1 VDNLVLIRVA
11 ALYERSLANAVV
23 RDFREEPGNGFRL
36 LLVSGERPRSV
47 LISLEP
53 ECPWTGRP
61 IGRRRGPRVDPG
73 HFAATVSRALRG
85 SVLRTVKKPPVE
97 RRVTFCFADGQI
109 LVAELVPHRS
119 NLVLADASGSVV
131 IAARRRRRDR
141 ERLVAGRPYRPPVM
155 PSSLSNPF
163 EAKVEEIH
171 SLLRRAPERG
181 RGLAEILARG
191 YAGIGRTAAGLVVE
205 EADRTGEDLAEIL
218 SRRLG
223 RVLAGAEDPVIET
236 TADPIEAAQNGRFDE
251 ISCRLLPW
259 VPTWPPEPAVERLA
273 KGDAAATAGL
283 FHGAAELALIGR
295 RRAASLLAILDR
307 EACRLRDIESKVAAD
322 VALFDD
328 PDRYRRSAEALLAG
342 LSGARRVG
350 DHVMVPDPYD
360 PEGGSIPVTVPPGVS
375 LPRAAEA
382 YFSRHRRARRGL
394 ERARER
400 GHEVAERRARLE
412 AIHERYAGRTGAEA
426 ADSLER
432 AMQDEGIPVGLE
444 RRPGGRL
451 APSPGA
457 GRARVEGVRIF
468 LSRDADPVLVGKTGK
483 SNQRLT
489 FKLASPEDF
498 WFHALGVPGAH
509 VIVRNERRRARPKS
523 STLTE
528 AAEAA
533 AWFSEAREQ
542 PQADVQ
548 WTRRKYVRKV
558 RGASPGTVR
567 VKRFETVRVRPRR
580 PRALAGGS

>member
-11 ALYERSLANAVV
+11 ALYQRTLVDAVV
-23 RDFREEPGNGFRL
+23 RDFREESEHGFRL
-36 LLVSGERPRSV
+36 LLASEDRPRSV
-47 LISLEP
+47 VISLEP

-61 IGRRRGPRVDPG
+61 AARRRMPKQEPG

-85 SVLRTVKKPPVE
+85 SVLRSVEKPPVE
-97 RRVTFCFADGQI
+97 RRVTFRFADGQA

-119 NLVLADASGSVV
+119 NLLLVDPAGAVA

-141 ERLVAGRPYRPPVM
+141 ERVAAGAPYRPPEM
-155 PSSLSNPF
+155 PSGRVDPF
-163 EAKVEEIH
+163 GATVEQ
-171 SLLRRAPERG
+171 LRARLRRAERPG
-181 RGLAEILARG
+181 RDAAGALVHDL
-191 YAGIGRTAAGLVVE
+191 AGIGRTAADLLLE
-205 EADRTGEDLAEIL
+205 EARRSGAELAEL
-218 SRRLG
+218 SNRRLE
-223 RVLAGAEDPVIET
+223 RVLAGTVDPVIET
-236 TADPIEAAQNGRFDE
+236 KGDPFEAAREGRFDE
-251 ISCRLLPW
+251 VSCRLLPW
-259 VPTWPPEPAVERLA
+259 EPPWPAEGQVERLA
-273 KGDAAATAGL
+273 KDDPASTAGL
-283 FHGAAELALIGR
+283 YHGAAELARLGR

-307 EACRLRDIESKVAAD
+307 EACRLREIESKVAAD

-328 PDRYRRSAEALLAG
+328 PDRFRRSGEALLAG
-342 LSGARRVG
+342 LNEARRVG

-360 PEGGSIPVTVPPGVS
+360 PEAGSIPVAVRPGVS

-394 ERARER
+394 ERARQR
-400 GHEVAERRARLE
+400 AREVADRRGRLE
-412 AIHERYAGRTGAEA
+412 AIHERYAGLTGAEA

-444 RRPGGRL
+444 RRPGGKL
-451 APSPGA
+451 VPSPGA

-468 LSRDADPVLVGKTGK
+468 LSRDAEPVLVGKSGK

-533 AWFSEAREQ
+533 AWYSEAREQ

-558 RGASPGTVR
+558 RGAPPGTVR
-567 VKRFETVRVRPRR
+567 VKRFETIRVRPRR
-580 PRALAGGS
+580 PRALAGAP

>member
-11 ALYERSLANAVV
+11 AIYDSTLAGGVV
-23 RDFREEPGNGFRL
+23 RDFREESAHRFRL
-36 LLVSGERPRSV
+36 LLASEDRPRSV
-47 LISLEP
+47 VISLDP

-61 IGRRRGPRVDPG
+61 TGRWRTPRIAPG

-85 SVLRTVKKPPVE
+85 SVLRAVKKPPVE
-97 RRVTFCFADGQI
+97 RRITFCFASGRT

-131 IAARRRRRDR
+131 TAARRRRRDR
-141 ERLVAGRPYRPPVM
+141 DRVVAGRPYQPPPM
-155 PSSLSNPF
+155 PPGRLDPF
-163 EAKVEEIH
+163 EAESEEIR
-171 SLLRRAPERG
+171 SQLRRAPESD
-181 RGLAEILARG
+181 RGLAEILARRF
-191 YAGIGRTAAGLVVE
+191 AGIGRAAASLVVE
-205 EADRTGEDLAEIL
+205 EAERSGEDVAEVL

-223 RVLAGAEDPVIET
+223 RLLGGIENPVIET
-236 TADPIEAAQNGRFDE
+236 AADPFEAAEDGRFDE

-259 VPTWPPEPAVERLA
+259 DPPWPPERPLERLA
-273 KGDAAATAGL
+273 NGDAAATAGL
-283 FHGAAELALIGR
+283 FHGAAELALMGR
-295 RRAASLLAILDR
+295 RRTASLLAVLDR
-307 EACRLRDIESKVAAD
+307 EAGRLRDIEAKVESD
-322 VALFDD
+322 VASFDD
-328 PDRYRRSAEALLAG
+328 PDRFRRSAEALLAG
-342 LSGARRVG
+342 LTDARRVG
-350 DHVMVPDPYD
+350 EHVLVPDPYD
-360 PEGGSIPVTVPPGVS
+360 PDGGLIPVAVPPGTS

-400 GHEVAERRARLE
+400 GREVAERRARLE
-412 AIHERYAGRTGAEA
+412 AIHERYAAHRGARA

-444 RRPGGRL
+444 RRPGGGL
-451 APSPGA
+451 ASRPGA
-457 GRARVEGVRIF
+457 GKARLEGVRLF
-468 LSRDADPVLVGKTGK
+468 LSRDAEPVLVGKTGR
-483 SNQRLT
+483 SNLRLT
-489 FKLASPEDF
+489 FKLAAPDDF

-509 VIVRNERRRARPKS
+509 VIVRNERRRTRPKD
-523 STLTE
+523 STLLE